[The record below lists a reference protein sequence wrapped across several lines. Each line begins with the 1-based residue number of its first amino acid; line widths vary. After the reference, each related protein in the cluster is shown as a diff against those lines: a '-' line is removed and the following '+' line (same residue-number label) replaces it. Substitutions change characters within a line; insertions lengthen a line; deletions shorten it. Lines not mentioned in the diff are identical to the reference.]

1 MESCWWIAGRR
12 CMSAIDSAGWD
23 GVTRNAFLGM
33 DIYSTA
39 RQCQQWR
46 QWICPSLLQVTLGQA
61 VTLADSEPK
70 IVSSG
75 GRAEATIAG
84 LERTTV
90 LDSVSQPGGGGSQA
104 APL

>member
-1 MESCWWIAGRR
+1 
-12 CMSAIDSAGWD
+12 MSVIDSAGWD
-23 GVTRNAFLGM
+23 GVTRNAFLGI
-33 DIYSTA
+33 DFFGTA
-39 RQCQQWR
+39 RQCQQWC
-46 QWICPSLLQVTLGQA
+46 QWICPSLLTLGQA

-75 GRAEATIAG
+75 GRADATTAG
-84 LERTTV
+84 LEPTTV